1 MAYKGKSKSARNYA
15 KNPASRAKK
24 KAYDTKYHST
34 PARKKY
40 RRELEK
46 KRRKAVKRGVDT
58 SKSDFDHAKG
68 KRVPKSTNRGRKEK
82 SRKKGYKQKK
92 KK

>member
-15 KNPASRAKK
+15 KNPASAAKK
-24 KAYDTKYHST
+24 KAYDKKYHST
-34 PARKKY
+34 PERKAY

-46 KRRKAVKRGVDT
+46 KRRAAKKRGADT
-58 SKSDFDHAKG
+58 SKTDYDHAVG

-82 SRKKGYKQKK
+82 SRTKGYNKK

>member
-15 KNPASRAKK
+15 KNKKSRDKK
-24 KAYDTKYHST
+24 KKYDTKYHSS

-40 RRELEK
+40 RRDLEK
-46 KRRKAVKRGVDT
+46 RRRAAKKRGADT
-58 SKSDFDHAKG
+58 ANTDYDHAVG

-82 SRKKGYKQKK
+82 SRKKGYKRKK
-92 KK
+92 K